1 MKSLPHFISL
11 YSNYRHTSGT
21 VALEY
26 TKNNDHYIAY
36 VPDAKLHKEFI
47 ELASYYKLKGIALW
61 RLGFE

>member
-1 MKSLPHFISL
+1 MKSLPHYISL

-47 ELASYYKLKGIALW
+47 ALAVQYKLKGIALW